1 MNSPK
6 KVGSVVIND
15 DMLQKAMSAN
25 AEGANYTGAGDNM
38 LDFGSAKTFLYEE
51 QSGKRVTITLD
62 NSKGTEDRNVQFNQI
77 ISEITDTI
85 VLKDGAAADNFQ
97 ISCTPCKSE
106 VLAKYLQIV
115 PTRLR
120 SVKFAA
126 SVASQLDEPLRSF
139 KINPFTKNP
148 VEEERIPSNYQSQNT
163 NNPLMVDV
171 DDFNGYQTSELQ
183 TLTYKVQAGAKVS
196 LTLLF
201 GAGLDI
207 AGALVKKA
215 EDAAMTVATA
225 YVAQNAE

>member
-1 MNSPK
+1 MNPK
-6 KVGSVVIND
+6 KVGSVVID
-15 DMLQKAMSAN
+15 DNMLQKAMNAN

-62 NSKGTEDRNVQFNQI
+62 NTKGTEDQIVQFNEI
-77 ISEITDTI
+77 IGSIDGAA
-85 VLKDGAAADNFQ
+85 VLKDGALVENFSV
-97 ISCTPCKSE
+97 SCTPCKSE
-106 VLAKYLQIV
+106 VLAKYLQRF

-139 KINPFTKNP
+139 KLNPFTKNP

-183 TLTYKVQAGAKVS
+183 TMTYKVQAGAKVS

-201 GAGLDI
+201 GASLDT
-207 AGALVKKA
+207 AGALSKKA